1 MILFVDE
8 GMGRYI
14 VPEAIRKAGHVAH
27 AHLDHFPQGTPDVAW
42 IEDVTKRGW
51 VIVGKDKGHRFEP
64 LEMLAIQRTG
74 ARMFTLASGKRSGP
88 ENAEAIVKALKAMER
103 FDAAHAPPYI
113 ARITRSGTVESIY
126 APNPR

>member
-1 MILFVDE
+1 
-8 GMGRYI
+8 
-14 VPEAIRKAGHVAH
+14 
-27 AHLDHFPQGTPDVAW
+27 
-42 IEDVTKRGW
+42 
-51 VIVGKDKGHRFEP
+51 
-64 LEMLAIQRTG
+64 MLAIQRAG

-103 FDAAHAPPYI
+103 FDVAHAPPYI